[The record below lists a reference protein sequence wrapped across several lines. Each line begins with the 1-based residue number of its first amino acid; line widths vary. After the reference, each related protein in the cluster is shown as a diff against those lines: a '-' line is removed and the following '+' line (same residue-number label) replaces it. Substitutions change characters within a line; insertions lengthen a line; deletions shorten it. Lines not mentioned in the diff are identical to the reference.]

1 MAQTNTTRITIDHP
15 GAAAPTSGDIPPHSS
30 PVAHRASAF
39 DLVAAQPWAITR
51 DMLETISA
59 IARREHDGPEAV
71 EARLGRPLQNTR
83 QVTMRG
89 DVAIVPLV
97 GPVFRYA
104 NLFTQVSGAT
114 SLDVL
119 ATDFQ
124 TAVDDPAVKSIVLA
138 IDSPGGQASGIA
150 EFAALVRAAG
160 KPVTAY
166 VDGAAA
172 SAAYWIAAA
181 ADTIVT
187 SKTGELGSIGAVFSV
202 RAPDKGTGT
211 IEIVSSQS
219 PKKRAAVSTADG
231 RGLIQARADK
241 FAEIFIAD
249 VAAFRGVSVEKVLA
263 DFGQGDM
270 RMGADAVALGMA
282 DRVGTLE
289 EVIAGLSGAAA
300 PDARD
305 PRAPAITSKGV
316 TMNLDELRAAHPD
329 LAAALVAEGH
339 ASGVAAGA
347 SAERE
352 RILAVEAQSLPGHE
366 ALIAGLKADGKTSG
380 AEAALQVLAAERVI
394 CAGRADAL
402 AGAAPNPVPHAA
414 APTDKP
420 ASADASLPIEE
431 RAKATWDADEKI
443 RAEFGQFDTYL
454 AYAKAQ
460 ASGTV
465 KVLSK

>member
-1 MAQTNTTRITIDHP
+1 MTQVNSTRITIDHP
-15 GAAAPTSGDIPPHSS
+15 GAAAPVSGDIPPHSS
-30 PVAHRASAF
+30 PATHRASAF
-39 DLVAAQPWAITR
+39 DLVASQPWAITR
-51 DMLETISA
+51 EMLETISA

-124 TAVDDPAVKSIVLA
+124 AAVDDPAVKAIVLA

-150 EFAALVRAAG
+150 EFAALVRASS

-181 ADTIVT
+181 AKTIVT

-202 RAPDKGTGT
+202 RAPDKANGT

-219 PKKRAAVSTADG
+219 PKKRADVSTDEG

-282 DRVGTLE
+282 DSVGTLE
-289 EVIAGLSGAAA
+289 EVIAGLAGTSA
-300 PDARD
+300 PSLRT
-305 PRAPAITSKGV
+305 PVTSKGV
-316 TMNLDELRAAHPD
+316 TMNLEELRAAHPD
-329 LAAALVAEGH
+329 LAAALVAEG
-339 ASGVAAGA
+339 VAIGA
-347 SAERE
+347 TAERE
-352 RILAVEAQSLPGHE
+352 RIHAVEAQLLPGHE
-366 ALIAGLKADGKTSG
+366 ALITSLKADGKTTG
-380 AEAALQVLAAERVI
+380 AEAAVQVLAAERSV
-394 CAGRADAL
+394 CAGRATRL
-402 AGAAPNPVPHAA
+402 VSEAPAPVAHAA

-420 ASADASLPIEE
+420 AASDSSLPIEE

-460 ASGTV
+460 AAGTV

>member
-15 GAAAPTSGDIPPHSS
+15 GAAAPVSGDIPPHSS
-30 PVAHRASAF
+30 PASHRASAF
-39 DLVAAQPWAITR
+39 DLVASQPWAITR
-51 DMLETISA
+51 EMLETISA
-59 IARREHDGPEAV
+59 IARREHEGPEAV

-104 NLFTQVSGAT
+104 NLFTQISGAT

-124 TAVDDPAVKSIVLA
+124 AAVDDPAVKAIVLS

-150 EFAALVRAAG
+150 EFAALVRSSS

-202 RAPDKGTGT
+202 RAPDKASGT

-219 PKKRAAVSTADG
+219 PKKRADVSTDEG

-282 DRVGTLE
+282 DSVGTLE
-289 EVIAGLSGAAA
+289 EVIAGLAGISA
-300 PDARD
+300 PSLRT
-305 PRAPAITSKGV
+305 PVTSKGV
-316 TMNLDELRAAHPD
+316 TMNLEELRAAHPD
-329 LAAALVAEGH
+329 LAAALVAEG
-339 ASGVAAGA
+339 VAIGA
-347 SAERE
+347 TAERE
-352 RILAVEAQSLPGHE
+352 RIHAVEAQLLPGHE
-366 ALIAGLKADGKTSG
+366 ALIASLKADGKTTG
-380 AEAALQVLAAERVI
+380 AEAAVQVLAAERSV
-394 CAGRADAL
+394 CAGRAASL
-402 AGAAPNPVPHAA
+402 VSEAPQPVAHAA

-420 ASADASLPIEE
+420 AGADPSLPIEE

-460 ASGTV
+460 ANGTV

>member
-1 MAQTNTTRITIDHP
+1 MAQTNTTRIIIDHP
-15 GAAAPTSGDIPPHSS
+15 GAAAPVSGDIPPHSS
-30 PVAHRASAF
+30 PASHRASAF
-39 DLVAAQPWAITR
+39 DLVASQPWAITR
-51 DMLETISA
+51 EMLETISA
-59 IARREHDGPEAV
+59 IARREHEGPEAV

-104 NLFTQVSGAT
+104 NLFTQISGAT

-124 TAVDDPAVKSIVLA
+124 TAVDDPAVKAIVLS

-150 EFAALVRAAG
+150 EFAALVRSSS

-202 RAPDKGTGT
+202 RAPDKASGT

-219 PKKRAAVSTADG
+219 PKKRADVSTDEG

-282 DRVGTLE
+282 DSVGTLE
-289 EVIAGLSGAAA
+289 EVIAGLAGISA
-300 PDARD
+300 PSLRT
-305 PRAPAITSKGV
+305 PVTSKGV
-316 TMNLDELRAAHPD
+316 TMNLEELRAAHPD
-329 LAAALVAEGH
+329 LAAALVAEG
-339 ASGVAAGA
+339 VAIGA
-347 SAERE
+347 TAERE
-352 RILAVEAQSLPGHE
+352 RIHAVEAQLLPGHE
-366 ALIAGLKADGKTSG
+366 ALIASLKADGKTTG
-380 AEAALQVLAAERVI
+380 AEAAVQVLAAERSV
-394 CAGRADAL
+394 CAGRAASL
-402 AGAAPNPVPHAA
+402 ASEAPQPVAHAA

-420 ASADASLPIEE
+420 ASADTSLPIEE

-460 ASGTV
+460 ANGTV
-465 KVLSK
+465 KILSK

>member
-1 MAQTNTTRITIDHP
+1 MTHTNTTRITIDHP
-15 GAAAPTSGDIPPHSS
+15 GAAAPVSGDIPPHYS
-30 PVAHRASAF
+30 PHRASAF

-51 DMLETISA
+51 EMLETISA

-124 TAVDDPAVKSIVLA
+124 AAVDDPAVKAIVLA

-150 EFAALVRAAG
+150 EFAALVRASS

-202 RAPDKGTGT
+202 RAPDKASGT

-219 PKKRAAVSTADG
+219 PKKRADVSTDEG

-249 VAAFRGVSVEKVLA
+249 VAAFRGVSVDKVLA

-282 DRVGTLE
+282 DSVGTLE
-289 EVIAGLSGAAA
+289 EVIAGLSGVPALNS
-300 PDARD
+300 
-305 PRAPAITSKGV
+305 RAPALSKGV
-316 TMNLDELRAAHPD
+316 TMDLEQLRAAHPD

-339 ASGVAAGA
+339 AAGVAAGVI
-347 SAERE
+347 AERE
-352 RILAVEAQSLPGHE
+352 RILAVEAQLLPGHE
-366 ALIAGLKADGKTSG
+366 ALIASLKADGKTTG
-380 AEAALQVLAAERVI
+380 AEAALQVLAAERSI
-394 CAGRADAL
+394 CAGRA
-402 AGAAPNPVPHAA
+402 AAIGGEAPRPVPHAA

-420 ASADASLPIEE
+420 AGTDLSLPIEE

-454 AYAKAQ
+454 AYAKAD
-460 ASGTV
+460 AAGTV

>member
-1 MAQTNTTRITIDHP
+1 MTRTNTTRIIIDHP
-15 GAAAPTSGDIPPHSS
+15 GAAAPVSGDIPPHSS
-30 PVAHRASAF
+30 PASKAVHRASAF

-59 IARREHDGPEAV
+59 IARREHDGPDAV

-124 TAVDDPAVKSIVLA
+124 AAVDDPAVKAIVLA

-150 EFAALVRAAG
+150 EFAALVRASS

-172 SAAYWIAAA
+172 SAAYWIASAA
-181 ADTIVT
+181 NTIVT

-202 RAPDKGTGT
+202 RAPDKASGT

-219 PKKRAAVSTADG
+219 PKKRADVSTDEG

-282 DRVGTLE
+282 DSVGTLE
-289 EVIAGLSGAAA
+289 EVIAGLSGVPALNS
-300 PDARD
+300 
-305 PRAPAITSKGV
+305 RAPALSKGV
-316 TMNLDELRAAHPD
+316 TMDLEQLRAAHPD
-329 LAAALVAEGH
+329 LAAALVAEGF
-339 ASGVAAGA
+339 AAGA
-347 SAERE
+347 TAERE

-366 ALIAGLKADGKTSG
+366 TLIAGLKVDGKTTG
-380 AEAALQVLAAERVI
+380 AEAALQVLAAERSV
-394 CAGRADAL
+394 CAGRAA
-402 AGAAPNPVPHAA
+402 AIGGAAPKPVPHAA

-420 ASADASLPIEE
+420 AGTDLSLPIEE

-454 AYAKAQ
+454 AYAKAH
-460 ASGTV
+460 AAGTV

>member
-1 MAQTNTTRITIDHP
+1 MTRTNTTRITIDHP
-15 GAAAPTSGDIPPHSS
+15 GAAAPVSGDIPPHYS
-30 PVAHRASAF
+30 PHRASAF

-124 TAVDDPAVKSIVLA
+124 AAVDDPAVKAIVLA

-150 EFAALVRAAG
+150 EFAALVRASS

-202 RAPDKGTGT
+202 RAPDKASGT

-219 PKKRAAVSTADG
+219 PKKRADVSTDEG

-249 VAAFRGVSVEKVLA
+249 VAAFRGVSVDKVLA

-282 DRVGTLE
+282 DSVGTLE
-289 EVIAGLSGAAA
+289 EVIAGLSGVPALNS
-300 PDARD
+300 
-305 PRAPAITSKGV
+305 RAPALKGV
-316 TMNLDELRAAHPD
+316 TMDLEQLRAAHPD

-339 ASGVAAGA
+339 AAGVAAGA
-347 SAERE
+347 TAERE
-352 RILAVEAQSLPGHE
+352 RILAVEAQLLPGHE
-366 ALIAGLKADGKTSG
+366 TLIAGLKVDGKTTG
-380 AEAALQVLAAERVI
+380 AEAALQVLAAERSV
-394 CAGRADAL
+394 CAGRAAAL
-402 AGAAPNPVPHAA
+402 GGEAPKPVPHAA

-420 ASADASLPIEE
+420 ASADTSLPIEE

-454 AYAKAQ
+454 AYAKAH
-460 ASGTV
+460 AAGTV